1 MRTIRP
7 GGLIVP
13 TALFVAMF
21 VLLLC
26 TVLLTSVSYNLGLSM
41 DSLESTEYRYLSLGV
56 MNELLSDLN
65 GAKVDVR
72 DFTKSRP
79 RRVNTG
85 GTMSEAWVEPLTG
98 GKSYL
103 VVAQSYRSRGSKP
116 QVVKSL
122 CTFEEFDLGRVY
134 TNVVDDNPST
144 PDPIYYSDLTA
155 SGNWSQLPPAPRMR
169 YTGAGTVEV
178 RAGESAGTLPFV
190 TGGPDGSL
198 YAVYS
203 PGIDGWDDSASPA
216 IFDIPFPISMP
227 WGQLTR
233 RTIAAG
239 NRQGRTIGELSVIVQ
254 AMIDHLFDVSIS
266 QGALT
271 MKYSQDQG
279 KWIALPPPE
288 EATAVNGQIRVQ
300 AGQYHLQGISGPP
313 SAYEGGIVCPV
324 FRKGQDLIYNY
335 REDAGKWDISK
346 PPGQDIMYLTADTDG
361 TPYVQSGIQQQ
372 VFLDY
377 FLRVLLGDLS
387 NIEAGAVTT
396 KLHKREN
403 SQWVE
408 IPDPPAQ
415 YFKKS
420 GPPQLV
426 DRPYSG
432 AKGPRLGGMVASGG
446 ELTVV
451 NRPPAG
457 SNLVDTIYKY
467 RQGKWELVPPPPNK
481 HFDPTTGNEVQDPGL
496 ASKLE
501 LGIGADGKLILR
513 VPAVSGPNSIFMQ
526 TKGGDY
532 DLLPPVK
539 NEGGPYENF
548 LSQTT
553 GGRKRDGS
561 SKGSYV
567 VKATYF

>member
-1 MRTIRP
+1 MKMFRRLGI
-7 GGLIVP
+7 IVP

-21 VLLLC
+21 VLMLC

-41 DSLESTEYRYLSLGV
+41 DSVESTEYRYLSFGV

-65 GAKVDVR
+65 SGRVDVR
-72 DFTKSRP
+72 DFTKARP
-79 RRVNTG
+79 RRVVTG
-85 GTMSEAWVEPLTG
+85 GTLSEAWVEPLAG
-98 GKSYL
+98 GKNVL
-103 VVAQSYRSRGSKP
+103 VVAQTSRSGGSSP
-116 QVVKSL
+116 EVVKSL
-122 CTFEEFDLGRVY
+122 CTFQEFDLGRVY
-134 TNVVDDNPST
+134 TNVVDDNPAVA
-144 PDPIYYSDLTA
+144 DPIAFSDLTA
-155 SGNWSQLPPAPRMR
+155 SGEWSQLPPAPRMR
-169 YTGAGTVEV
+169 YTSSGTVEAK
-178 RAGESAGTLPFV
+178 AGEFAGTLPFV

-198 YAVYS
+198 YAMYS
-203 PGIDGWDDSASPA
+203 PGIDGWDDSMSPA

-233 RTIAAG
+233 QTIAAG
-239 NRQGRTIGELSVIVQ
+239 NRQGRTVGELSVIVQ

-266 QGALT
+266 QGAMT

-279 KWIALPPPE
+279 KWLPLPPAE
-288 EATAVNGQIRVQ
+288 EATVVNGQVKVQ
-300 AGQYHLQGISGPP
+300 TGQYHIQGISGPP
-313 SAYEGGIVCPV
+313 SAYEGGLACPV
-324 FRKGQDLIYNY
+324 FRKGQDLIYDY
-335 REDAGKWDISK
+335 REDTGKWNIIK
-346 PPGQDIMYLTADTDG
+346 PPGKDLMYLAADTDG
-361 TPYVQSGIQQQ
+361 TTYVQSGTQQT

-387 NIEAGAVTT
+387 NIDAGAVTT
-396 KLHKREN
+396 SLHKHEGD
-403 SQWVE
+403 QWVK
-408 IPDPPAQ
+408 IPDPPSQ

-420 GPPQLV
+420 GPQLV

-432 AKGPRLGGMVASGG
+432 SKGPKLGGMVANGG

-496 ASKLE
+496 ASELE

-513 VPAVSGPNSIFMQ
+513 VPTTRGPNSIFMQ

-539 NEGGPYENF
+539 IEGGPYQNF